1 MHRVVTAHIHQHH
14 LLVEN
19 QQLQG
24 DALCQ
29 VDGYAVQPGQSTV
42 QASGRANA
50 MKDSQAVSKNGHLHI
65 HVISAKVMNPYF
77 RKKAML
83 AKITA
88 KNQLTL
94 PKSLTQAVGA
104 TEYFDVEARGGQLIL
119 TPVRIQ
125 RGDAVRAKLA
135 DLALTV
141 DDMAAAVA
149 WARAPGLTVH
159 RVNEPAAAYGATPDK
174 PKKKAAKKNKAKT

>member
-1 MHRVVTAHIHQHH
+1 
-14 LLVEN
+14 
-19 QQLQG
+19 
-24 DALCQ
+24 
-29 VDGYAVQPGQSTV
+29 
-42 QASGRANA
+42 
-50 MKDSQAVSKNGHLHI
+50 
-65 HVISAKVMNPYF
+65 
-77 RKKAML
+77 ML

-135 DLALTV
+135 ELELTD

-149 WARAPGLTVH
+149 WARAPATSSDSPSAM
-159 RVNEPAAAYGATPDK
+159 VNEPAAAYEVRPAK
-174 PKKKAAKKNKAKT
+174 PKKAAAKKAKPTA